1 MSNRQKFNYLMSSL
15 TGKAAAAI
23 EGLQFSSENNHEQV
37 IKIMEET
44 FWGPEQLVDLHMKEL
59 LTLEK
64 VTSVYQTEALRKL
77 SQKVQVHGL
86 AVQSL
91 DLTTE
96 CYAPMLMPVLKRPI
110 PSELLI

>member
-23 EGLQFSSENNHEQV
+23 EGLQFSSENNDEQV

-77 SQKVQVHGL
+77 SQKVQVL
-86 AVQSL
+86 TL

>member
-77 SQKVQVHGL
+77 SQKVQVL
-86 AVQSL
+86 TL

-96 CYAPMLMPVLKRPI
+96 CYAPMLMPVLKRAI